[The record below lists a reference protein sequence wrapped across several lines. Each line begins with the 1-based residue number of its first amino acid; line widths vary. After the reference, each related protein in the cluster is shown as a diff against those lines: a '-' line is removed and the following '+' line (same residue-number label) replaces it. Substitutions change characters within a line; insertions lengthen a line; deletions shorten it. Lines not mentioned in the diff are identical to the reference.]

1 MVDIWT
7 RAGGRTQDAGGR
19 RQEEGGRRQEAGG
32 RIQNIGSGLEP
43 RRDRVAPLTIG
54 STSRGR
60 IRMIVSVVMSN
71 ETRTPA
77 LS

>member
-1 MVDIWT
+1 MDKS
-7 RAGGRTQDAGGR
+7 RREDAGRRTQDAGGR
-19 RQEEGGRRQEAGG
+19 RKEAGG
-32 RIQNIGSGLEP
+32 RIQNTGSGLEP
-43 RRDRVAPLTIG
+43 RRDRVEPLTIG